1 MTLNEDATY
10 LLVTDGVDYMKKE
23 DLSYCKNAQEVIDKV
38 LEGPA
43 YDNITCIMIDVKDCA
58 QKLV

>member
-1 MTLNEDATY
+1 
-10 LLVTDGVDYMKKE
+10 MKKE
-23 DLSYCKNAQEVIDKV
+23 DLLYCKNAQEVIDKV